1 MRAGRSDEGW
11 REHKC
16 RVRSFHAAGVNKQ
29 ERVEMNTKQNI
40 FLNMMGYTDFH
51 FFPPKD
57 RPKLIV
63 FVLRVSELSLVP
75 VSSCDWGSSS
85 R

>member
-1 MRAGRSDEGW
+1 
-11 REHKC
+11 
-16 RVRSFHAAGVNKQ
+16 
-29 ERVEMNTKQNI
+29 MNTKQNI
-40 FLNMMGYTDFH
+40 FLNMMGYTDFY

-63 FVLRVSELSLVP
+63 FVLRVSDLSLVP
-75 VSSCDWGSSS
+75 ASSHDWGSSS